1 MSGIVILGAGYGGLA
16 AALEL
21 DRHGIPFTLVNR
33 EPYHTFKTL
42 LHEVAGARHD
52 PHTYALS
59 LEELFHRKTSEII
72 IAEVKNLRLSDKLV
86 ETDGAT
92 LAYDT
97 LIVALGSRTAT
108 FGLPGVAEHTF
119 RLDSL
124 RAAMELHH
132 HVEREFERYQQTG
145 NPVHLK
151 VLVAGGGLTGVELMG
166 EWADWLPKRVR
177 ELGLPLTD
185 LHLGLIHAHAEIL
198 PDVDHQLRAVAQA
211 KLVERG
217 VELILNERV
226 AGAEPQAY
234 LLASGRKLEAG
245 TLVWTGGVE
254 APALLKEAGLPVDA
268 RNRVDVDEFLMA
280 RGVADVYVIGDCARF
295 ADAHGN
301 VLPPTGQVAEQMGHH
316 LGANLVRRAH
326 GRPPLPFVY
335 RDHGMVASLGPRY
348 GVAEIGRHHATGAAA
363 LVLKDGSKMKYLMHL
378 GGPVTL
384 LKHYRQWLEI

>member
-1 MSGIVILGAGYGGLA
+1 MGGIVILGAGYGGLA
-16 AALEL
+16 VALEL

-59 LEELFHRKTSEII
+59 LEDLFHRKTSEIV

-124 RAAMELHH
+124 LAAMELHH
-132 HVEREFERYQQTG
+132 HVERELERCQQTG
-145 NPVHLK
+145 DPIHLR
-151 VLVAGGGLTGVELMG
+151 VLVAGGGLTGVELIG

-177 ELGLPLTD
+177 ELGLPVSD
-185 LHLGLIHAHAEIL
+185 LRLGLIHAHAEIL
-198 PDVDHQLRAVAQA
+198 PDVDHQLRAVAQT

-234 LLASGRKLEAG
+234 RLASGRKLEAG

-268 RNRVDVDEFLMA
+268 RNRVDVNEFLMA
-280 RGVADVYVIGDCARF
+280 RGLADVYVIGDCARF
-295 ADAHGN
+295 TDARGN

-316 LGANLVRRAH
+316 LGANLVRRAQ

-335 RDHGMVASLGPRY
+335 HDHGMVASLGPRY
-348 GVAEIGRHHATGAAA
+348 GVAEIGKHHATGATA

-378 GGPVTL
+378 GGPVIL
-384 LKHYRQWLEI
+384 FKRYRQWLEI